1 MKRRLLIIILLVA
14 TSFSPILTACD
25 RNDGPEAI
33 LPSNG
38 DKDDNDN
45 LENIDLMTLKLT
57 IGNASFTATLEDN
70 STAQAFAAMLP
81 MRLAMSEL
89 NGNEKYV
96 YLDQSLPT
104 HSTSPGTIHEGD
116 LMLYGSSCIVLFYK
130 TFNTS
135 YSYTRIGRIDNPS
148 GLAAA
153 VGSGNVTVTFEH

>member
-1 MKRRLLIIILLVA
+1 MAQWL
-14 TSFSPILTACD
+14 SSPD
-25 RNDGPEAI
+25 NE
-33 LPSNG
+33 
-38 DKDDNDN
+38 DNDN
-45 LENIDLMTLKLT
+45 DNPENIDLMTLKLT

-104 HSTSPGTIHEGD
+104 QAISPGTIQEGD
-116 LMLYGSSCIVLFYK
+116 LMLYGSSCVVLFYK
-130 TFNTS
+130 SFSTS
-135 YSYTRIGRIDNPS
+135 YRYTRIGRVDNPS

-153 VGSGNVTVTFEH
+153 VGSGNVTITFER

>member
-33 LPSNG
+33 LPDNE
-38 DKDDNDN
+38 DNDN
-45 LENIDLMTLKLT
+45 DNPENIDLMTLKLT

-104 HSTSPGTIHEGD
+104 QAISPGTIQEGD
-116 LMLYGSSCIVLFYK
+116 LMLYGSSCVVLFYK
-130 TFNTS
+130 SFSTS
-135 YSYTRIGRIDNPS
+135 YRYTRIGRVDNPS

-153 VGSGNVTVTFEH
+153 VGSGNVTITFER